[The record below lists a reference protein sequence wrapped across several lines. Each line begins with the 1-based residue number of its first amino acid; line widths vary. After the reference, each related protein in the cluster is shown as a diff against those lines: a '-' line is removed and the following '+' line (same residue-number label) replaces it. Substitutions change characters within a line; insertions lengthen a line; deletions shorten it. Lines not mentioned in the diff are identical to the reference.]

1 MVAGPRRLTGHYE
14 GAINN
19 NDQDLAVWADNNRI
33 DVPQQLHDVTDM
45 DRAAETAPEALG
57 VPAKQV
63 ERVWRSVEHLYRS
76 GTQPFISLGVWRN
89 GQRLIKRSIGH
100 VRGAALSDREPVQL
114 GTTETPVCLFSASK
128 AITAAM
134 IHAVAEQG
142 HIDLDAPVT
151 EYVPEFGQRGKQGV
165 TVSQLLAH
173 RAGIPRVPMRKPDPA
188 ILFDWEAAVTMLC
201 RARPVH
207 SGGKQVAYHA
217 ITGGFIL
224 GEIAR
229 RATGRELPDLLDSTL
244 RTPLG
249 LRHFTYGMPDD
260 QAHLLAKD
268 AFTGR
273 KPPWLVG
280 MVAKRALG
288 IEFEKVP
295 SISTDPR
302 FLSSIIPAGNICA
315 TADEVSQFYAMLLAG
330 GQWNGRQVM
339 RPETVARMIRPV
351 GGKQIDRTL
360 MIPVRFSEGMLL
372 GDQPFGLYGR
382 NSQRSYGH
390 LGFINIL
397 CWADP
402 DRQLAVSLLTSG
414 KPAVTSHLVQLG
426 RVVSALGKLPT
437 V

>member
-1 MVAGPRRLTGHYE
+1 MWGDSNRVDVPKQL
-14 GAINN
+14 GAIS
-19 NDQDLAVWADNNRI
+19 DI
-33 DVPQQLHDVTDM
+33 DH
-45 DRAAETAPEALG
+45 AAEAAPEAVG
-57 VPAKQV
+57 VPAKHV
-63 ERVWRSVEHLYRS
+63 ARVWRSIEHLYRS

-89 GQRLIKRSIGH
+89 GQCLMKRSIGH
-100 VRGAALSDREPVQL
+100 VRGAAPGDSGERVL
-114 GTTETPVCLFSASK
+114 GNTDTPVCLFSASK

-134 IHAVAEQG
+134 IHVLAEQG
-142 HIDLDAPVT
+142 AIDLDALVT
-151 EYVPEFGQRGKQGV
+151 DYLPEFGQRGKQGV
-165 TVSQLLAH
+165 TVSQLLSH
-173 RAGIPRVPMRKPDPA
+173 RAGIPRVPMRNPDPA
-188 ILFDWEAAVTMLC
+188 ILYDWDVAVTMLC

-229 RATGRELPDLLDSTL
+229 RATGRELPELLDSTL

-249 LRHFTYGMPDD
+249 LEHFTYGMPADKS
-260 QAHLLAKD
+260 HLLAQD

-273 KPPWLVG
+273 KPPWPVG

-288 IEFEKVP
+288 IAFEKVP

-302 FLSSIIPAGNICA
+302 FLNAVIPAGNICA
-315 TADEVSQFYAMLLAG
+315 SADEVCRFYAMLLAG
-330 GQWNGRQVM
+330 GQWQGRQVM
-339 RPETVARMIRPV
+339 QRETVSRLISPV

-382 NSQRSYGH
+382 NSQRSFGH

-402 DRQLAVSLLTSG
+402 DRQLAVSLLTTG

-426 RVVSALGKLPT
+426 RVVTALGRFPNA
-437 V
+437 

>member
-1 MVAGPRRLTGHYE
+1 MAVRPTLTCLRGPNKNTG
-14 GAINN
+14 ARI
-19 NDQDLAVWADNNRI
+19 VWRDNNRVAVPEQLADVSSI
-33 DVPQQLHDVTDM
+33 DS
-45 DRAAETAPEALG
+45 AAEVVPESVG

-63 ERVWRSVEHLYRS
+63 SQIWRSVEHLYRS

-89 GQRLIKRSIGH
+89 GQCLMKRAIGH
-100 VRGAALSDREPVQL
+100 TRGAAPGDRGERVL
-114 GTTETPVCLFSASK
+114 GNTDTPVCLFSASK
-128 AITAAM
+128 AVTATM
-134 IHAVAEQG
+134 IHVLAEQG
-142 HIDLDAPVT
+142 SLDLDAPAT
-151 EYVPEFGQRGKQGV
+151 EYLPEFGQRGKQGV

-207 SGGKQVAYHA
+207 SGGKQLAYHA
-217 ITGGFIL
+217 ITGGYIL

-229 RATGRELPDLLDSTL
+229 RATGRELPELLDSTL

-249 LRHFTYGMPDD
+249 LEYFTYGIAEDK
-260 QAHLLAKD
+260 ASLLARD

-280 MVAKRALG
+280 LLAKRALG

-302 FLSSIIPAGNICA
+302 FLSAVIPAGNVCA
-315 TADEVSQFYAMLLAG
+315 TADEVCRFYTMLLAG
-330 GQWNGRQVM
+330 GQWQGKQVM
-339 RPETVARMIRPV
+339 KPETVARLIKPV
-351 GGKQIDRTL
+351 GGKQLDRTL
-360 MIPVRFSEGMLL
+360 MIPVRFSEGLLL

-382 NSQRSYGH
+382 NSQHSYGH

-402 DRQLAVSLLTSG
+402 ERQLAVSLLTSG
-414 KPAVTSHLVQLG
+414 KPAVTPHLVQVG
-426 RVVSALGKLPT
+426 RVVTTLSKIPRA
-437 V
+437 

>member
-1 MVAGPRRLTGHYE
+1 MWGDSNRVEVPKRL
-14 GAINN
+14 
-19 NDQDLAVWADNNRI
+19 DDLI
-33 DVPQQLHDVTDM
+33 DVDT
-45 DRAAETAPEALG
+45 AAEVAPESVG
-57 VPAKQV
+57 VQQRHVA
-63 ERVWRSVEHLYRS
+63 RIWDSVEHLYRS
-76 GTQPFISLGVWRN
+76 GTQPFISLGVWRS
-89 GQRLIKRSIGH
+89 GQCLMKRSIGH
-100 VRGAALSDREPVQL
+100 VRGAAPGEREAPVL
-114 GTTETPVCLFSASK
+114 GNTETPVCLFSASK

-134 IHAVAEQG
+134 IHALAEQG
-142 HIDLDAPVT
+142 AVDLDAPVT
-151 EYVPEFGQRGKQGV
+151 DYLPEFGQRGKQGV
-165 TVSQLLAH
+165 TISQLLAH

-188 ILFDWEAAVTMLC
+188 ILFDWDAAVTMLC
-201 RARPVH
+201 RARPLH

-229 RATGRELPDLLDSTL
+229 RATGRELPELLDSIL

-249 LRHFTYGMPDD
+249 CRHFTYGMPDGEAD
-260 QAHLLAKD
+260 LLARD

-273 KPPWLVG
+273 KPPWLLG
-280 MVAKRALG
+280 LVAKRALG

-302 FLSSIIPAGNICA
+302 FLNSVIPAGNICA
-315 TADEVSQFYAMLLAG
+315 TADEVCRFYAMLLAG
-330 GQWNGRQVM
+330 GRWGDAQVM
-339 RPETVARMIRPV
+339 RQETVARLVRPV
-351 GGKQIDRTL
+351 GGKQLDRTL

-382 NSQRSYGH
+382 NSQRSFGH

-402 DRQLAVSLLTSG
+402 DRQLAVALLTSG

-426 RVVSALGKLPT
+426 RVVTALGRIPA